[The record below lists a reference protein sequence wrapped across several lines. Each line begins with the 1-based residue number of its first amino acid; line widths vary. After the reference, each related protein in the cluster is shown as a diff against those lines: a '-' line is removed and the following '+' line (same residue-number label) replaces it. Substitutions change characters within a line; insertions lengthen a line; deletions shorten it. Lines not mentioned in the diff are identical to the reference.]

1 MSPLRRHSLNMKE
14 SEYDVPFST
23 RNIRIHRLDWLGMDG
38 PNCRSPSVAG
48 DGHSGPADGALNVQC
63 GPSTKMM
70 YIYMFLR
77 ISFFVAIFC
86 ILWICFF
93 CGISECL
100 SMTMGLQ
107 RDLESVVN
115 ILAALSF
122 HECSV

>member
-1 MSPLRRHSLNMKE
+1 MKE

-63 GPSTKMM
+63 GPSTMMM

-77 ISFFVAIFC
+77 ISFFGDFLYFMDLLF
-86 ILWICFF
+86 LWNFRVFINDNGF
-93 CGISECL
+93 
-100 SMTMGLQ
+100 
-107 RDLESVVN
+107 
-115 ILAALSF
+115 AA
-122 HECSV
+122 